1 MKQLLLA
8 TAGLLAVGTLY
19 AQQAQV
25 NLEWDPHRNA
35 ENLALRYGTGTL
47 TPVVHD
53 DRTVTFKIV
62 APKATNVKIAG
73 FPDSTSEPMGLWS

>member
-1 MKQLLLA
+1 MKRLLLA
-8 TAGLLAVGTLY
+8 IAGLSMVSALH

-62 APKATNVKIAG
+62 APKATNVTVL
-73 FPDSTSEPMGLWS
+73 SS